1 MNGCPE
7 ERKGIPEHLRLYWSY
22 KDEISAYNGVL
33 FKSHQVIVPASLRPE
48 MLRKIHKA
56 HQGPESSI
64 GRARESLFWPG
75 MQAAIQETCLACGTC
90 AQYLA
95 ERPVEP
101 MLSHDIPS
109 RPWSK
114 ISVDLFQLDGKHYLL
129 MVNHYSDY
137 FEVDSL
143 RSVTVSAVIQ
153 VMKRNSARH
162 GIPDVCISDNGP
174 RFDSHEYAQFARNY
188 GFNPV
193 KSSPYYSRGNG
204 KTESAVKIAKNILKK
219 SRHEDPYLALL
230 AYRNTPQQGHTY
242 SPAQRLMSRRLR
254 DLIPMATSQLRP
266 QAALPSLIVRD
277 MAGRKQRSKTQY
289 DKRASTT
296 QREFSPGERVFVKPN
311 PQNKHKPWI
320 YGEVV
325 GNPAPRASLVSN
337 PLGPIRR
344 NHSQIRKAR
353 TEPTHQYPAE
363 PVDLETISLPG
374 KGDMPADKNQQ
385 TDQAVE

>member
-1 MNGCPE
+1 
-7 ERKGIPEHLRLYWSY
+7 
-22 KDEISAYNGVL
+22 
-33 FKSHQVIVPASLRPE
+33 
-48 MLRKIHKA
+48 
-56 HQGPESSI
+56 
-64 GRARESLFWPG
+64 
-75 MQAAIQETCLACGTC
+75 
-90 AQYLA
+90 
-95 ERPVEP
+95 
-101 MLSHDIPS
+101 
-109 RPWSK
+109 
-114 ISVDLFQLDGKHYLL
+114 
-129 MVNHYSDY
+129 
-137 FEVDSL
+137 
-143 RSVTVSAVIQ
+143 
-153 VMKRNSARH
+153 
-162 GIPDVCISDNGP
+162 
-174 RFDSHEYAQFARNY
+174 
-188 GFNPV
+188 
-193 KSSPYYSRGNG
+193 
-204 KTESAVKIAKNILKK
+204 
-219 SRHEDPYLALL
+219 
-230 AYRNTPQQGHTY
+230 
-242 SPAQRLMSRRLR
+242 
-254 DLIPMATSQLRP
+254 MATSQLRP

-385 TDQAVE
+385 TDQAVEEQNPQVDEADQGVLESEPTQPSFTLRRSSRNRNMPSTFKDYAMNIVHYLRNI